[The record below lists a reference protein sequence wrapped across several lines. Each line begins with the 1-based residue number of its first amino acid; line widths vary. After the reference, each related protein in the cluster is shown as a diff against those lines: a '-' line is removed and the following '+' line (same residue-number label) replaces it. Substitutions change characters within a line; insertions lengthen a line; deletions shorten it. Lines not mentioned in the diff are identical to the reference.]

1 MPAPVASGWS
11 ESPGGPCTHWER
23 RRLVTAHVGFRTF
36 AGTCSG
42 DKVAPFPAIR
52 GTEIERQGSTQSRPS
67 RPPPE
72 VPPLCRLLVLPQRH
86 RHFVTAEAVT
96 AVAAVTTP
104 KLQLVSKGS
113 VRRRSVPAS
122 QHRGAVGA
130 NPRKPCNRWGR
141 RAATGRKPAR
151 RVEGRGHVA
160 QRTSANHFDTDSRSS
175 ASTGEHWRDNRIN
188 LNGHTRRS

>member
-1 MPAPVASGWS
+1 MNTLRLR
-11 ESPGGPCTHWER
+11 PCKIPDWCP
-23 RRLVTAHVGFRTF
+23 VTASAEQLF
-36 AGTCSG
+36 AQNIWCECRQSTHCCRFPTIRDGPPSTP
-42 DKVAPFPAIR
+42 KPTFPAA
-52 GTEIERQGSTQSRPS
+52 TGSA
-67 RPPPE
+67 
-72 VPPLCRLLVLPQRH
+72 PLCRLLVLPQRH

-104 KLQLVSKGS
+104 KLQLVAKGS